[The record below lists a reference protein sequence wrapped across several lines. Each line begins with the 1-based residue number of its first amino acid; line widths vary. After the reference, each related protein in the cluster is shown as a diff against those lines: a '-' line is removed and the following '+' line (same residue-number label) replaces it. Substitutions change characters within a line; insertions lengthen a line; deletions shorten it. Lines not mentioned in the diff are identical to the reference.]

1 MIRKAYSFLARCTCS
16 SSGYEVDA
24 LSVFFDSKRPATE
37 FDFFDE
43 LERSLREN
51 ETLPDCIVVISDT
64 NHTESLVE
72 HWTSSTQ
79 NRQTFLDRGLNKGV
93 PFVKDVI
100 FVAWSPTDGLSQRA
114 HDADGHTSTIQ
125 LPLEDLVGKGLAAL
139 VRSNPVVQVAPAGHV
154 FKHPSRTVNK
164 LFIQARELAT
174 SEAELAFLGRC
185 LTLTSPELAASS
197 LARVF
202 IDTMGVYSIVR
213 EALAFA
219 ESNARIDSYHS
230 YGRLADLSPPTEPY
244 VVVISASTSGG
255 MAKTLCDEQGFE
267 AERLVTLIDS
277 SRENRSGKVLVAL
290 DKVDPSYGKHLTDG
304 SETQIELFGEHFT
317 SKAKPP
323 RAVTLGV
330 PHTPRALGVF
340 LKHFGIGGL
349 RELNAH
355 CTTRRV
361 TRLMILDGSAVGRN
375 DQLLKWLD
383 AEIDWSVGSAVD
395 HIISANDAGSRALAD
410 HAANRLHNT
419 KDCKQ
424 RPSVTCYDDL
434 GPTTL
439 ESARGVLVVQ
449 AVAGDGGLL
458 REISRDLREFLKPSV
473 PRHFL
478 IGVGMPQTAETW
490 LRLRQFL
497 IKNASNREYGFS
509 CWLELPVGADGT
521 ANAWHTFNNL
531 ATNAQVESPTIDG
544 VASDVANASVDL
556 AADLVKNA
564 FNGFLPTSSG
574 APLSL
579 SDGFV
584 FFGKSFDDRRLDEI
598 TTSTTFATVASVLQA
613 ARDLSNPAN
622 QLRSSGYESVVLSP
636 ENFLRYNDNLLQ
648 ACILRAAHPS
658 ELDYS
663 SSPDLSRLMKE
674 FLLKVFERHA
684 HPYGA
689 ASLEFAAAL
698 ATGRLRLSTDD
709 SRELQARSLQNLAA
723 APSALVGLL
732 CLMGS
737 LGR

>member
-1 MIRKAYSFLARCTCS
+1 MIRKAYSFLARSMCTS
-16 SSGYEVDA
+16 STYEVDA

-37 FDFFDE
+37 VDFFDE
-43 LERSLREN
+43 LERSLRES
-51 ETLPDCIVVISDT
+51 ETLPDCIVVVSDE
-64 NHTESLVE
+64 NHTESLLG
-72 HWTSSTQ
+72 HWTSSAISRETL
-79 NRQTFLDRGLNKGV
+79 LDRGLNNGV

-100 FVAWSPTDGLSQRA
+100 FVAWSPVDGLSQRA
-114 HDADGHTSTIQ
+114 HGAGSTATFQ
-125 LPLEDLVGKGLAAL
+125 LPLEALVSQGLSAL
-139 VRSNPVVQVAPAGHV
+139 VRSNPVVQIAPAGHV
-154 FKHPSRTVNK
+154 FKHPSKTVNK

-202 IDTMGVYSIVR
+202 IDTMGIYSIVR
-213 EALAFA
+213 EALAFSA
-219 ESNARIDSYHS
+219 SSARIDSYHS
-230 YGRLADLSPPTEPY
+230 YGRLADFLPPTEPY

-255 MAKTLCDEQGFE
+255 MATTLCDEQGFDSD
-267 AERLVTLIDS
+267 RLVTLVDS
-277 SRENRSGKVLVAL
+277 SREDRSGKVLVAL
-290 DKVDPSYGKHLTDG
+290 NEVAPSYGKHLADG

-330 PHTPRALGVF
+330 MHTPKALGVF
-340 LKHFGIGGL
+340 LNHFGIGGL

-355 CTTRRV
+355 CIARQG
-361 TRLMILDGSAVGRN
+361 TRLMVLDGSVVARN
-375 DQLLKWLD
+375 SQFLTWLQ
-383 AEIDWSVGSAVD
+383 AEIDWNVGSAVD
-395 HIISANDAGSRALAD
+395 HIICANDDASRAIAD
-410 HAANRLHNT
+410 HAANCLHST
-419 KDCKQ
+419 KNCTQ
-424 RPSVTCYDDL
+424 RPEVICYKDL

-458 REISRDLREFLKPSV
+458 REISRDLREFLKSNV

-478 IGVGMPQTAETW
+478 VAVGTPQTAETW
-490 LRLRQFL
+490 IRLRQFL
-497 IKNASNREYGFS
+497 IKNASEREYGFS

-521 ANAWHTFNNL
+521 ANAWHTFNKL
-531 ATNAQVESPTIDG
+531 AEIAQVETPTVNG
-544 VASDVANASVDL
+544 VASHIIETSVDL
-556 AADLVKNA
+556 ATELVKNA
-564 FNGFLPTSSG
+564 FNAFLPTSAG
-574 APLSL
+574 TPLCL

-584 FFGKSFDDRRLDEI
+584 FFGRSFESRHLDEI
-598 TTSTTFATVASVLQA
+598 SVSTTFATVAGVLQA

-636 ENFLRYNDNLLQ
+636 ENFLRYNDSLLQ

-674 FLLKVFERHA
+674 FLLKVFARHE

-689 ASLEFAAAL
+689 ASLEFGAAL
-698 ATGRLRLSTDD
+698 ATGRLRLSADD
-709 SRELQARSLQNLAA
+709 SSELITRSLQMLATA
-723 APSALVGLL
+723 SNALVGFL
-732 CLMGS
+732 CLMGRI
-737 LGR
+737 GR